1 MKKESGIG
9 VVGIIL
15 IVCFI
20 CGVAFGIYYF
30 VMEKRTNE
38 KDNLIKSDMLLIQ
51 GAGKVLYEDCIMNKT
66 EDKLIGTKLSEIDK
80 NENINSEIINT
91 FKETNTIEKDKYEKY
106 YVLTDDNLAE
116 LKIDVKNEENSY
128 YIIGYEDDEVIFTK
142 GYNDKYKLSE
152 IDSDEETEENK
163 EKNSEE
169 KTKEE
174 TKEQESQE
182 EKKEEDKED
191 KEE

>member
-1 MKKESGIG
+1 MKRESGVG

-20 CGVAFGIYYF
+20 CGVAFGIYYL

-51 GAGKVLYEDCIMNKT
+51 GAGKVLYDDCIMKKT
-66 EDKLIGTKLSEIDK
+66 EDKLIGTKLSETDK
-80 NENINSEIINT
+80 NENINNEIINT

-106 YVLTDDNLAE
+106 FVLTDDNLAE

-128 YIIGYEDDEVIFTK
+128 YIIGYEDDEVIITQ
-142 GYNDKYKLSE
+142 GYNGKYKLSE
-152 IDSDEETEENK
+152 IDNDEDSEENK
-163 EKNSEE
+163 EKNVEE
-169 KTKEE
+169 QPKEE

-182 EKKEEDKED
+182 EKKEE
-191 KEE
+191 